1 MVGGPS
7 GPPTIQA
14 LPEAG
19 VEVDPRYAR
28 SYTEGLRLQNAA
40 AA

>member
-1 MVGGPS
+1 MAGGPS
-7 GPPTIQA
+7 GPPAIQA
-14 LPEAG
+14 LLEAG
-19 VEVDPRYAR
+19 VRFDPRYAR